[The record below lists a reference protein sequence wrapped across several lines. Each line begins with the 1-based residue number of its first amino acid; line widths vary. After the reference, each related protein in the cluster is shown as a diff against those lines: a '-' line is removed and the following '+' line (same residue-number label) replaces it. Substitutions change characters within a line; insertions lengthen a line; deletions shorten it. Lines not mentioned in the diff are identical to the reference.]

1 MNRRIASALRY
12 ASATVLAGLLLAVLS
27 VMLFAWLGEEVLEND
42 TARFDNRVRAL
53 VHAEARPSLTEA
65 MKVTSDVG
73 SPIAVSVWTL
83 AAFAIF
89 WKQRKRRDA
98 LSLAATVLG
107 ASIVDYVLKISFH
120 RVRPVPF
127 FSLPTP
133 LTFSFPSGHSML
145 AFCFYTAL
153 AYLLCSHTASAGKR
167 VAIWIAAV
175 AIFLLIGLSRIYLG
189 VHYPSDV
196 IAGYAAGSVWVAT
209 LYAAEQILKE
219 RASISQNLG

>member
-27 VMLFAWLGEEVLEND
+27 VLFFAWLGEEVLEND
-42 TARFDNRVRAL
+42 TARFDDRVRAL
-53 VHAEARPSLTEA
+53 VHSEAKPGLTEA

-73 SPIAVSVWTL
+73 SPIAVSVLTL
-83 AAFAIF
+83 AVFAIF
-89 WKQRKRRDA
+89 WRLRKRRDA
-98 LSLAATVLG
+98 VLLAAAVLG
-107 ASIVDYVLKISFH
+107 ASIVDYALKVSFH

-153 AYLLCSHTASAGKR
+153 AYLLCSHIAAAGKR
-167 VAIWIAAV
+167 VAIWTCAV

-196 IAGYAAGSVWVAT
+196 IAGYAAGSVWIGT
-209 LYAAEQILKE
+209 IYTAEQILKR
-219 RASISQNLG
+219 RANIRQDLG